1 MTDQNAR
8 QLELFVSAKHLR
20 IRMVGTAVA
29 LGLTLVNLAKVEGS
43 IGNLERVG
51 WAIEHAKKVHQHL
64 QECLPN
70 TELAKEE
77 MEWAIQNLHE
87 LEQAIGL

>member
-1 MTDQNAR
+1 MPDQSAG

-20 IRMVGTAVA
+20 IRAVGTAIT

-43 IGNLERVG
+43 IGNVDRAQCATEDAR
-51 WAIEHAKKVHQHL
+51 KVHKRL

-70 TELAKEE
+70 TELNGEE
-77 MEWAIQNLHE
+77 MQWAIQNLHE
-87 LEQAIGL
+87 LKQAIGP

>member
-1 MTDQNAR
+1 MTDHDAE

-20 IRMVGTAVA
+20 IRMVRTAIA

-43 IGNLERVG
+43 IGNLDRAG
-51 WAIEHAKKVHQHL
+51 WASDAAKKVHHHL

-70 TELAKEE
+70 TNLGGED
-77 MEWAIQNLHE
+77 MQWAIQNLHE
-87 LEQAIGL
+87 LE